1 VDDSPFR
8 RTLRADAAARARS
21 RALRAALAEIED
33 ELATT
38 IDGLVMSVA
47 ARGRSEQADELRRL
61 AEQARTQADRL
72 RRRRAD
78 GRAWGQPGGPASPA
92 LRPDGG

>member
-1 VDDSPFR
+1 VDDPPFR
-8 RTLRADAAARARS
+8 RTLSAAVARARS

-38 IDGLVMSVA
+38 IDGLVMTVA

-61 AEQARTQADRL
+61 AE
-72 RRRRAD
+72 
-78 GRAWGQPGGPASPA
+78 
-92 LRPDGG
+92 